1 MNRIGMIVDLAHT
14 SVDTMRDVLSSK
26 GSQAPIIFSHSSAY
40 ALCPHPR
47 NVPDSILS
55 LVKKSNSVVMVN
67 FSPSFISCVTNAT
80 NPHGLPIDFPQ
91 NATLNQVARHITYIG
106 DKIGYDHV
114 GLGSDFDGIESIPRG
129 LEDVSKFPVLV
140 AELLRKGVSDH
151 DVKKIVGGNVLRVWR
166 DVEKVAKK
174 LQKSGM
180 RPIEDAVGELVV

>member
-1 MNRIGMIVDLAHT
+1 M
-14 SVDTMRDVLSSK
+14 
-26 GSQAPIIFSHSSAY
+26 
-40 ALCPHPR
+40 
-47 NVPDSILS
+47 
-55 LVKKSNSVVMVN
+55 
-67 FSPSFISCVTNAT
+67 
-80 NPHGLPIDFPQ
+80 
-91 NATLNQVARHITYIG
+91 ARHITYIG

-114 GLGSDFDGIESIPRG
+114 GLGSDFDGIESTPRG
-129 LEDVSKFPVLV
+129 FEDVSKFPVLV